1 MTKKASHLIGARV
14 SNILDDHQSGFVL
27 TVLARKLQASVLSEV
42 FSCISQLGL
51 EVINI
56 KQLTRPVSA
65 GDEQNARSAIECY
78 LQGELSDLPQARAQ
92 LLELSAKL
100 TIDIA
105 LQEKSS
111 YQNKRRLACFDMD
124 STLIQAEVIDR
135 LAEAA
140 GIGEQVAEITEQAMQ
155 GKLDFTESFKRRM
168 ALLKGLDEAV
178 LAEIAD
184 ALPITEGAERL
195 LKNLKKLGYTTAIFS
210 GGFTYF
216 GEYLQS
222 KLAIDYVYANQLD
235 VVDGKVTG
243 EVKGEVVDAKK
254 KAELLKQLAEQEGL
268 TLAQTVAVGDG
279 ANDLL
284 MLAEADLGVAFHAKP
299 IVKESA
305 RYSISTLGLDGVLY
319 YLGYSDDELADD

>member
-1 MTKKASHLIGARV
+1 M
-14 SNILDDHQSGFVL
+14 SNILDDQQQGFVL
-27 TVLARKLQASVLSEV
+27 TILARKLQPSALAEV
-42 FSCISQLGL
+42 FKLISQFGL
-51 EVINI
+51 SVVNI
-56 KQLTRPVSA
+56 QQLTKPVV
-65 GDEQNARSAIECY
+65 DDNPLARAALECH
-78 LQGELSDLPQARAQ
+78 LQGLLDDLPKARAQ
-92 LLELSAKL
+92 LLELSVSL
-100 TIDIA
+100 GIDIA
-105 LQEKSS
+105 LQPTAA
-111 YQNKRRLACFDMD
+111 YNTQRRLACFDMD

-168 ALLKGLDEAV
+168 ALLKGLDESV
-178 LAEIAD
+178 LSEIAD

-195 LKNLKKLGYTTAIFS
+195 LKNLKKLGYKTAIFS

-222 KLAIDYVYANQLD
+222 KLGIDYVYANQLD

-284 MLAEADLGVAFHAKP
+284 MLAEAGLGVAFHAKP

-305 RYSISTLGLDGVLY
+305 RYSIATLGLDGVLY